1 MDTIQFL
8 ILALAVWRVSSLLA
22 REEGPGRVFDHIRHL
37 VGVRYEEGEVIF
49 LNHLAKGVSCIACSS
64 VYFGAVASAFITLHN
79 SSTVW
84 HGVALAL
91 ALSASA
97 IILDEIATRLA
108 T

>member
-1 MDTIQFL
+1 MDAIQFL
-8 ILALAVWRVSSLLA
+8 ILALAVWRVSSLLV
-22 REEGPGRVFDHIRHL
+22 REEGPGRVFEHIRHL
-37 VGVRYEEGEVIF
+37 AGVRYEEGEVIF
-49 LNHLAKGVSCIACSS
+49 LNHFAKGVVCIACSS
-64 VYFGAVASAFITLHN
+64 IWIGAVASAFVTLHN

-84 HGVALAL
+84 YGIVLAL